1 MLSAGWSRLLRQIP
15 VKDQDGL
22 MLQTINRTEIAVQL
36 FLRLDPDFLIIKG
49 RLAGSQEA
57 GRVFFVP
64 YEQID
69 HIGFYRAVKEADF
82 NEMFAGLDV
91 PEAPVASA
99 PPDPTA
105 VDANG
110 SKASPPLKS
119 AVLERFRSRS
129 SATIIV
135 PSPLGPLGRP
145 GVGSNPEL
153 RSNDQKAD

>member
-1 MLSAGWSRLLRQIP
+1 
-15 VKDQDGL
+15 
-22 MLQTINRTEIAVQL
+22 MLQTINRTEIAVQAI
-36 FLRLDPDFLIIKG
+36 LRFDADFLIIKG

-57 GRVFFVP
+57 GRVFFIP

-99 PPDPTA
+99 TPDSTV

-129 SATIIV
+129 SATIII
-135 PSPLGPLGRP
+135 PCPLAPHASPGA
-145 GVGSNPEL
+145 GSNAGV
-153 RSNDQKAD
+153 RSNGHKVD